1 MGFHAD
7 KSYLQIMETKERHG
21 RVSVTVSKCASD
33 NLVQVLSFVEQLIIS
48 VDHIRAELPPL
59 AMASLTLSSDSEE
72 ETRARVARLE
82 EETRATVA
90 RLEEETRAT
99 SARLEEEARVTA
111 ARLEAR
117 LEELRKEVKEISKS
131 IAAFTARV
139 APLDRRFD

>member
-21 RVSVTVSKCASD
+21 RVSVTVSKCALD

-72 ETRARVARLE
+72 ETRAKVARLE
-82 EETRATVA
+82 DETRAMVA

-111 ARLEAR
+111 AR